1 MHPLR
6 AQLLPFRFLRPRL
19 LRPRFLTPL
28 LLPAL
33 AGLAACQKPAEVTAD
48 AVYPDPKMEAALFE
62 PIMTDPDLSQLSR
75 RNIAV
80 EPGGPVDRSLP
91 GPFPSESPAR

>member
-6 AQLLPFRFLRPRL
+6 AAPLPVLLS
-19 LRPRFLTPL
+19 
-28 LLPAL
+28 
-33 AGLAACQKPAEVTAD
+33 LAACHAPADTKPD

-80 EPGGPVDRSLP
+80 EPGGPVDHSLP
-91 GPFPSESPAR
+91 GPFPSESPPR